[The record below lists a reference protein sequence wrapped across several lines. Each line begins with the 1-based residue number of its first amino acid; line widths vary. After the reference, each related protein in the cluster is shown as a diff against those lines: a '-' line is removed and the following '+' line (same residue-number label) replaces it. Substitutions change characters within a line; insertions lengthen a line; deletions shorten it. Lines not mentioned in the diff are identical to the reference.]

1 MVHQHEFVSKAAL
14 EMLRDVL
21 DEECAKRQMAA
32 DGHKAKELASILM
45 TAYLQGAGS
54 TTLRALAKEAA
65 LLGDQL

>member
-21 DEECAKRQMAA
+21 DEECGERQISA

-45 TAYLQGAGS
+45 TAYLHGAGS
-54 TTLRALAKEAA
+54 NTLKALAKETV
-65 LLGDQL
+65 LPSDHP